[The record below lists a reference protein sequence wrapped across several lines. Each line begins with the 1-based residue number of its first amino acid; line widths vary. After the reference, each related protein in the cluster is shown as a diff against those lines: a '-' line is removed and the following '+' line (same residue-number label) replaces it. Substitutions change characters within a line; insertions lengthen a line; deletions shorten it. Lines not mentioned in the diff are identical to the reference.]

1 MQYLPWLLEM
11 GGLVPL
17 SAGAEQTDGAK
28 ILRMQR
34 NRQPLFQLTTR
45 RYRELMFWIQ
55 AATILTAILGG
66 SSATAQQAPAPAQ
79 QPAAAPP
86 ITWESMPRMQ
96 IEQQYAGPLKDTA
109 IQRLRDPQENILCY
123 VYLPFTAAHSAP
135 TASTYVQYGP
145 NTIGSISCVELAKPQ
160 PAAAPA
166 PPRPASPAPKRSSP
180 PASGEPARP

>member
-1 MQYLPWLLEM
+1 MQYLRLLL
-11 GGLVPL
+11 GRGCLVPL
-17 SAGAEQTDGAK
+17 SAGAEQTDGAR

-34 NRQPLFQLTTR
+34 NRQPSFQLTMR
-45 RYRELMFWIQ
+45 RYRELMSWIQ
-55 AATILTAILGG
+55 AAIILTAILGG